1 MILGGKI
8 IEVVHEADRSLL
20 YIFRHAGIFQSFYV
34 IAPPG
39 SKYRAGD
46 EIRYEVA
53 GVNFGWLVE

>member
-8 IEVVHEADRSLL
+8 IDVVREGDRVLL

-34 IAPPG
+34 IAPPDCNY
-39 SKYRAGD
+39 KVGD

-53 GVNFGWLVE
+53 GVNFGWLAD